1 MLTKIRRQLARD
13 GLVMWRVHAMVPP
26 RVDYSLTPIGE
37 QLGESVCGV
46 WLWVEAHME
55 EMRRA
60 RRSTTRLGSDQRR
73 QLVGPAQKLI
83 AGLLANAEDAEISNS
98 PAVSRASDAAHSA
111 TVMCCAYLR
120 ELIEKKGDP
129 SCIQLHACT
138 PGEDLSCAMCLTWAM
153 RVFRV

>member
-98 PAVSRASDAAHSA
+98 PAVSFAVHTKLAGMTRIVLERGA
-111 TVMCCAYLR
+111 TPTGLR
-120 ELIEKKGDP
+120 
-129 SCIQLHACT
+129 T
-138 PGEDLSCAMCLTWAM
+138 PRTRL
-153 RVFRV
+153 R